1 MPKGSERTRGEP
13 SPAIVV
19 TRACHATGVGAG
31 FRVRLKTE
39 NPRAPATI
47 SSSITTSSD
56 LRINGFVK
64 VKLRLGEHLLDAR
77 DVAADVQAIDER
89 VMHFHRK
96 RHQGA
101 LVFANK
107 LAERNLRH
115 RVVAARVARVRETR
129 ESDPRQGGA
138 MDAGVVVEPGIKT
151 AVFFHLLKRALR
163 GSDEF
168 RERLGVIEVNER
180 ERFVRQHERGAAVD
194 YVMNQDA
201 AVSQAIAKLFD
212 LVRGFEREVVIRQ
225 RDTRAFVPLQFVEQV
240 RDVQPQTDIEKWLVE
255 VAIELKHLAPR
266 PRVEIDVSRHT

>member
-1 MPKGSERTRGEP
+1 MPKGSDKTIGEP
-13 SPAIVV
+13 SPATVV
-19 TRACHATGVGAG
+19 TCACQATGVGAG
-31 FRVRLKTE
+31 FRVRRKTKK
-39 NPRAPATI
+39 ASATTTI
-47 SSSITTSSD
+47 SSSIKTSSA

-77 DVAADVQAIDER
+77 DVAADVEAIDER

-138 MDAGVVVEPGIKT
+138 VDARVVVVPGIKT
-151 AVFFHLLKRALR
+151 AVFFRLLKRALR

-168 RERLGVIEVNER
+168 RERLGVI
-180 ERFVRQHERGAAVD
+180 
-194 YVMNQDA
+194 
-201 AVSQAIAKLFD
+201 
-212 LVRGFEREVVIRQ
+212 
-225 RDTRAFVPLQFVEQV
+225 
-240 RDVQPQTDIEKWLVE
+240 
-255 VAIELKHLAPR
+255 
-266 PRVEIDVSRHT
+266 